1 LFGLTAKKGLVGRLA
16 KGLVGLTRTKG
27 KLDLRKLTAVGLGLS
42 ALESSKQQRQAEK
55 AIQQA
60 FQAQQQWWQNTL
72 TPMTQMTNA
81 LMGYGFQFLMPWMW
95 VPPQVPTPTQ
105 QDQQQ
110 NLPFFPFFPPI
121 G

>member
-1 LFGLTAKKGLVGRLA
+1 LTAKKGLIGSLA
-16 KGLVGLTRTKG
+16 KGLVGLGRTKG
-27 KLDLRKLTAVGLGLS
+27 KLDPRKLTAIGLGLS
-42 ALESSKQQRQAEK
+42 ALESSRRQRQAEE

-60 FQAQQQWWQNTL
+60 AQAQQQWWQNTL

-95 VPPQVPTPTQ
+95 VPPQAQIPPQ
-105 QDQQQ
+105 QSQQQ
-110 NLPFFPFFPPI
+110 NFPFFPPM